1 MTSSARPFGDFIACL
16 YGPVI
21 WAVHFFI
28 VYGAES
34 LVCMGAS
41 SPASVMRWT
50 VFAATAIA
58 LIVIAVLYVR
68 SVRTGRV
75 GDVGAQRFLGS
86 VAGWL
91 VMLSAA
97 AIVAVTA
104 AAMHLSACLSPFG

>member
-34 LVCMGAS
+34 VVCAGAS

-50 VFAATAIA
+50 VFVATAIA
-58 LIVIAVLYVR
+58 LIAMAVSYVR
-68 SVRTGRV
+68 SVRTGRIS
-75 GDVGAQRFLGS
+75 DLGAQRFLRS

-91 VMLSAA
+91 AILSAA
-97 AIVAVTA
+97 AIVAVA
-104 AAMHLSACLSPFG
+104 AVAMRLSACMPPAG